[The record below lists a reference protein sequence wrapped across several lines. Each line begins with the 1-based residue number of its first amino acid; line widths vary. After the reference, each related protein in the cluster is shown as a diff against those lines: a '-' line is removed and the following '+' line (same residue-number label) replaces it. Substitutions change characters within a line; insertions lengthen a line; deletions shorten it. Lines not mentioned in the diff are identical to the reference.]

1 MNGEERPDGQQA
13 AAPDET
19 GAQAEEKRA
28 ERSLEE
34 VEREAEELRE
44 HLLRAKA
51 EVVNVLRRTEREKSE
66 IARFAIADFARDL
79 LAVADNLRRALEAVP
94 EDLKEHAAARALIE
108 GVEMTEREL
117 LSVLERHGVR
127 KVAPERGERFDHNV
141 HQAMAETDGGDVP
154 PGHVVDV
161 YQPGYVL
168 DDRLLRPAM
177 VTVARATG
185 GRSGEAAHRV
195 DEKA

>member
-1 MNGEERPDGQQA
+1 MNGQERPAGKTAAGKDGN
-13 AAPDET
+13 ET
-19 GAQAEEKRA
+19 QAEEAQA

-34 VEREAEELRE
+34 IEREAEELRE

-51 EVVNVLRRTEREKSE
+51 EVVNVLKRTEREKAE

-79 LAVADNLRRALEAVP
+79 LAVADNLHRALEAAP
-94 EDLKEHAAARALIE
+94 EKLKEDAAARSLIE

-127 KVAPERGERFDHNV
+127 KVAPSPGERFDHNL
-141 HQAMAETDGGDVP
+141 HQAMAEAEGGDVA
-154 PGHVVDV
+154 PGHIVDV

-168 DDRLLRPAM
+168 HDRLLRPAM
-177 VTVARATG
+177 VTVARGSA
-185 GRSGEAAHRV
+185 GRNEGETHRV